1 MIKNILNLNYWFDL
15 KPLYFSDKSE
25 KLFLIIL
32 LLLLIIGIITF
43 IKKQKK
49 GFYRGLYKKIYTFS
63 SSSFIIGLLIL
74 FLRYER
80 ATFLSARFWMGLWFI
95 YMIIYILYLINALKK
110 IPDSISKFKEEEE
123 KKKYLP

>member
-1 MIKNILNLNYWFDL
+1 MKNILELSYWFDL

-25 KLFLIIL
+25 KIFLIIL
-32 LLLLIIGIITF
+32 LLLLITGVVSF

-49 GFYRGLYKKIYTFS
+49 SFYRGLYKMLYTFS

-74 FLRYER
+74 FFRYER

-95 YMIIYILYLINALKK
+95 FMATYLFYIIASLRK
-110 IPDSISKFKEEEE
+110 IPDNISKYKEEEE